1 MTAAETGH
9 LVISTL
15 HTVGAVNTMDRIIN
29 VFPPNQQ
36 QIRVQLAMVLRTV
49 ISQQLLPTIGGGQ
62 APAFEIMHL
71 NNAIRSMIRDS
82 RIHQIDQVIQTSAAE
97 GMISM
102 DESILRLYKAGRIAA
117 ETALRCAMIPEQL
130 AYGTVNNRVRTT
142 QQIDRR
148 EEQI

>member
-15 HTVGAVNTMDRIIN
+15 HTVGAVNTMDRIID

-82 RIHQIDQVIQTSAAE
+82 RIHQIDQAIQTSAAE

-102 DESILRLYKAGRIAA
+102 DESILRLYKAGRII
-117 ETALRCAMIPEQL
+117 ALRCAMIPEQL

>member
-15 HTVGAVNTMDRIIN
+15 HTVGAVNTMDRIID

-102 DESILRLYKAGRIAA
+102 DESILRLYKAGRII
-117 ETALRCAMIPEQL
+117 ALRCAMIPEQL

>member
-1 MTAAETGH
+1 
-9 LVISTL
+9 
-15 HTVGAVNTMDRIIN
+15 
-29 VFPPNQQ
+29 
-36 QIRVQLAMVLRTV
+36 
-49 ISQQLLPTIGGGQ
+49 
-62 APAFEIMHL
+62 
-71 NNAIRSMIRDS
+71 MIRDS